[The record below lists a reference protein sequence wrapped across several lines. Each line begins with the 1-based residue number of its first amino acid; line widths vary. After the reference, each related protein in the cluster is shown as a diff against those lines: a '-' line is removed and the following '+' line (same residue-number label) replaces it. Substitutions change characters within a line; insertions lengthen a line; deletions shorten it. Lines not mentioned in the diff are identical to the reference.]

1 MVCSES
7 YLLYIFIGKLML
19 PMLLVQSEHD
29 DAPVTKPGRRK
40 RGNSAISVNG
50 EKSQAKRVRSET
62 SKWILY
68 CIFVSH

>member
-1 MVCSES
+1 
-7 YLLYIFIGKLML
+7 ML

-50 EKSQAKRVRSET
+50 EKSQVK
-62 SKWILY
+62 
-68 CIFVSH
+68 